1 MPLLFDILS
10 RFTNILSTTLSK
22 GPSQSI
28 KCYIL
33 VYLKKKKKLFLKKEM
48 EYNSKHMDTKE
59 ESKRGW
65 DELGNWDRHM
75 YTTMYKVDS

>member
-1 MPLLFDILS
+1 MLS
-10 RFTNILSTTLSK
+10 ITLSK

-33 VYLKKKKKLFLKKEM
+33 VYLKKKKKTLSKKKKKM

-59 ESKRGW
+59 ESKKGW

-75 YTTMYKVDS
+75 YTTMYNVDS

>member
-1 MPLLFDILS
+1 
-10 RFTNILSTTLSK
+10 
-22 GPSQSI
+22 
-28 KCYIL
+28 
-33 VYLKKKKKLFLKKEM
+33 M